1 MEWLLR
7 KVVQQQG
14 TFMAS
19 IYLAVKEIHTRL
31 SISIILRKAG
41 FRSIDVPEQIL
52 SKKQITDIEN
62 SEDPVIVVFDVLF
75 PGYTELKIL
84 ESYQKHSQQARF
96 LIISSVLNTEM
107 QSKLCSIGFSEH
119 LEKPFDPEEL
129 VQRVRS
135 LLMSG

>member
-1 MEWLLR
+1 
-7 KVVQQQG
+7 
-14 TFMAS
+14 MAS